1 MARHGVFHCKPP
13 INKETFDEKGIAHRG
28 RGRARVVRHV
38 SGQCTELAAR
48 KRLGQREA
56 QRRRGSPADER
67 PGGGERDHPREI
79 RWRGQRQCHHHRR
92 AGHHGAHSPGREG
105 PERPGHHPAHEERRH
120 LQRSRRCQAERR
132 ADQGVQGW
140 RPVRERSYR
149 CKQGRRGPRPAQP
162 VELKPFLLYVA
173 LLAAAAAANNAAA
186 QDPSRYPERPIRLVV
201 PQAAGSATDNVSRTL
216 APELSKQLGQN
227 VVVDNRP
234 GGALTIGID
243 IVAKSAPDGYTIG
256 QGPVGALAITRH
268 MVAKLP
274 YDIERDLQPVALV
287 TTGYMLLAVSPKTPF
302 HSVKELIDYARK
314 NPGKLSNA
322 SSSNGSPGHVSGEL
336 FKYMTGTDIVH
347 VPYKGGAPAIADL
360 IAGNVELMFESTNS
374 IAPHVRAGRVRALAV
389 TGLKRSISL
398 PEVPTLVEA
407 GVPGYEANAWS
418 GVIAPAG
425 LPRPI
430 LERLNK
436 AINAAILVPETQ
448 QRFEQLGSEGGGGTP
463 EEFAELIR
471 RDSAK
476 WADVVK
482 RSGAKID

>member
-1 MARHGVFHCKPP
+1 
-13 INKETFDEKGIAHRG
+13 
-28 RGRARVVRHV
+28 
-38 SGQCTELAAR
+38 
-48 KRLGQREA
+48 
-56 QRRRGSPADER
+56 
-67 PGGGERDHPREI
+67 
-79 RWRGQRQCHHHRR
+79 
-92 AGHHGAHSPGREG
+92 
-105 PERPGHHPAHEERRH
+105 
-120 LQRSRRCQAERR
+120 
-132 ADQGVQGW
+132 
-140 RPVRERSYR
+140 
-149 CKQGRRGPRPAQP
+149 
-162 VELKPFLLYVA
+162 LKPLLLYAA
-173 LLAAAAAANNAAA
+173 LLALAGNAAA
-186 QDPSRYPERPIRLVV
+186 QYPDRPIRLVV

-302 HSVKELIDYARK
+302 HSVKELIDYAKK

-347 VPYKGGAPAIADL
+347 IPYKGGAPAIADL

-407 GVPGYEANAWS
+407 GVPGYEVNAWS

-430 LERLNK
+430 LDKLNK
-436 AINAAILVPETQ
+436 AINAAIVAPETQ